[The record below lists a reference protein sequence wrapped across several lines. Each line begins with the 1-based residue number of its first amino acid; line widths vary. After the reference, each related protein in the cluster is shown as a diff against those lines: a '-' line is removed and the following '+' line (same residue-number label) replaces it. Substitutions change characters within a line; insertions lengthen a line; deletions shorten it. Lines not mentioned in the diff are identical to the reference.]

1 MNLHYNKD
9 GSIKVIINFKGRKLK
24 MIFENE
30 EDYKEFL
37 GVIF

>member
-9 GSIKVIINFKGRKLK
+9 GSIKVVINFRGKKLK

-30 EDYKEFL
+30 NDYYDFL
-37 GVIF
+37 RIIF

>member
-9 GSIKVIINFKGRKLK
+9 GSIRVIINFRGKKLK

-30 EDYKEFL
+30 KDYNNFL
-37 GVIF
+37 KVIF

>member
-9 GSIKVIINFKGRKLK
+9 GSINIINFKGKKLK